1 MWQKTP
7 PVSAQELAGALDR
20 ERLVGRLEALVGV
33 ASENPPGL
41 EAEAARLAAGF
52 CRELG
57 FEVGEYEGAPGRP
70 SVVARRR
77 YGPGPVLTYCS
88 HLDVVP
94 SGDPA
99 LWGGLDPFGAEVRAG
114 RMYGRGTADA
124 KGPIAAAL
132 EAAALLRDLGVA
144 LAGTLE
150 LALVADEEAMG
161 FLGAG
166 QLVAQ
171 GVLTPDLAIVGEPT
185 SLRVVRAQRGA
196 VWIRLT
202 THGRAAHGS
211 EPSRGVNAIAHMA
224 RLIPELERSLPELHH
239 PLLGGPTLNV
249 GTISGGA
256 KVNVIPA
263 SCSVE
268 IDRRTLPGE
277 SSADVVAGIE
287 AAVERARTRLPGL
300 SVTVETIAACDPFE
314 LPADS
319 LVVQAARAAAAE
331 ATGGAAEVVGFRGA
345 SDARFLAQAGAETI
359 VWGPGDITLAHTAR
373 ESIELAEVETAAVAY
388 ALAFA
393 RLLAPAGGAS

>member
-1 MWQKTP
+1 
-7 PVSAQELAGALDR
+7 
-20 ERLVGRLEALVGV
+20 
-33 ASENPPGL
+33 
-41 EAEAARLAAGF
+41 
-52 CRELG
+52 
-57 FEVGEYEGAPGRP
+57 
-70 SVVARRR
+70 
-77 YGPGPVLTYCS
+77 
-88 HLDVVP
+88 
-94 SGDPA
+94 
-99 LWGGLDPFGAEVRAG
+99 
-114 RMYGRGTADA
+114 
-124 KGPIAAAL
+124 
-132 EAAALLRDLGVA
+132 
-144 LAGTLE
+144 
-150 LALVADEEAMG
+150 
-161 FLGAG
+161 
-166 QLVAQ
+166 
-171 GVLTPDLAIVGEPT
+171 
-185 SLRVVRAQRGA
+185 
-196 VWIRLT
+196 
-202 THGRAAHGS
+202 
-211 EPSRGVNAIAHMA
+211 MA